1 MKMVMQENW
10 GGGWSFFRQRGY
22 SKCKCPKME
31 GLRNLHKASVTGM
44 EHKRKKM
51 DPNEAREEADVK
63 SCSAL

>member
-1 MKMVMQENW
+1 M
-10 GGGWSFFRQRGY
+10 GGVFSGRGD

-51 DPNEAREEADVK
+51 DPNETREEADVK
-63 SCSAL
+63 SCSAS